1 MESVNPTPQ
10 DAPFEEAKRSPYH
23 FFNFTQDRHERE
35 ELALA
40 ACSVRRFCS
49 IQFSTVCKNLDTIGE
64 CTVTR
69 FDSSFTMSC
78 RRTQRTLAVP
88 IPKVSGLGTDDTVA
102 NLPAGAATS
111 ELSTGL
117 EVEPTEISL
126 GSAADEDRAASTTLP
141 KMDPER
147 ATLWLRRADQLFLGF
162 LVFSLLALLIAF
174 RWRLAA
180 GGRAEIEITNQ
191 RPREFFYA
199 IEINQASWVE
209 WAQLDGIGEKL
220 ARRIVDDR
228 AQRGPFK
235 SIEDVARVRGL
246 GMKLIEKLRPFL
258 RYDDPVKEL
267 R

>member
-1 MESVNPTPQ
+1 MLAISLC
-10 DAPFEEAKRSPYH
+10 
-23 FFNFTQDRHERE
+23 NFTQDRHERE

-40 ACSVRRFCS
+40 ARSVGRICST
-49 IQFSTVCKNLDTIGE
+49 QFSTVCKNLDTISAW
-64 CTVTR
+64 TVTR
-69 FDSSFTMSC
+69 FDPSFTMSF

-88 IPKVSGLGTDDTVA
+88 IPKMSGLGTDDTIA

-111 ELSTGL
+111 DQSTGL
-117 EVEPTEISL
+117 EVEPTEITRD
-126 GSAADEDRAASTTLP
+126 SAADDHRVARATSP
-141 KMDPER
+141 EMDPEP

-220 ARRIVDDR
+220 ARRIVEDR
-228 AQRGPFK
+228 IQRGPFK
-235 SIEDVARVRGL
+235 SIDDVARVRGL

-258 RYDDPVKEL
+258 KCDNEIKEL